1 MILSIT
7 PVIPPATALIIFTI
21 ESPIVV
27 IIVLIPLNA
36 VSMSGTTPSIA
47 LPRIH
52 IAPANIISAT
62 PNTPRTNAP
71 MRNSGANVPNNA
83 AIPTNP
89 KRATPAF
96 ARSSHAIDANNCNAR
111 PTIPNAIP
119 SIIIAAA
126 PSIIAPFTF
135 EIKYAIPTKP
145 RSATPAF
152 AIASQSVFINS

>member
-27 IIVLIPLNA
+27 IIVLIPLNT
-36 VSMSGTTPSIA
+36 VSIIGTNPSIA
-47 LPRIH
+47 LLKIYIPAPNIRNAAASVIK
-52 IAPANIISAT
+52 APAPAVIGTI
-62 PNTPRTNAP
+62 NAP
-71 MRNSGANVPNNA
+71 ISA

-135 EIKYAIPTKP
+135 EIKYAIPTNPK
-145 RSATPAF
+145 SATPAF